1 MSVITI
7 LNKSAG
13 FFSQF
18 FFMANHFVYAIKNN
32 LVHKIDGSN
41 WLFNYNLGWYDYF
54 ENNYLSVNTNRVN
67 NIISS
72 HGNVLGQF
80 TLSDYKQAIQMLYK
94 YNQNI
99 KDEIDKTQKKLDLI
113 NKAYDSIFI
122 RRGDKMCGES
132 YYINGEEYVKQL
144 LKINPECKIIFLQTD
159 DYNCYL
165 EISEYINNNNL
176 DINIITLCDE
186 KMKGGVIVNNINL
199 SGLNDLKNGTKEMT
213 PHFHNR
219 DYVKTVFDTLKE
231 NIPVTL
237 MTKEQIY
244 NHTSQMIIGIDF
256 VLNSERCICEFS
268 SNVSRFI
275 KLAHKDSS
283 KVYHVLDINKQI
295 DWNITECPG
304 FGDQWK

>member
-18 FFMANHFVYAIKNN
+18 FFMANHFIYAIKNN
-32 LVHKIDGSN
+32 LVHKIDGSG

-54 ENNYLSVNTNRVN
+54 ENIIFRDNNSKN
-67 NIISS
+67 NIVSS
-72 HGNVLGQF
+72 HGHVLGHF
-80 TLSDYKQAIQMLYK
+80 TLSDYKEAIKILYK

-99 KDEIDKTQKKLDLI
+99 KDEIDKTKKKLDLI
-113 NKAYDSIFI
+113 GKEYDSIFI

-132 YYINGEEYVKQL
+132 YYINGEEYVKEL
-144 LKINPECKIIFLQTD
+144 LKINPECKILFLQTD

-186 KMKGGVIVNNINL
+186 KMKGGVIVNDINL
-199 SGLNDLKNGTKEMT
+199 SGLNDLKNGTKEMI

-219 DYVKTVFDTLKE
+219 DYVKTVFDSLKE

-237 MTKEQIY
+237 MSNEQIY
-244 NHTSQMIIGIDF
+244 NHTLQMIIGIDF

-283 KVYHVLDINKQI
+283 KVYHILDINKQI
-295 DWNITECPG
+295 NWDITECPA
-304 FGDQWK
+304 FGDEWK